1 MIFLVN
7 RLLDDVIAATETTI
21 IVSTPACKVDLEI
34 SLAICSYYRNLI
46 ELLSGEEKDD
56 VKTVLGNNCTSP
68 HWNKTRTDSIRY
80 NIMRLPTAH
89 LIAALKLKKTH

>member
-1 MIFLVN
+1 MN
-7 RLLDDVIAATETTI
+7 RLLDDVIAETTI

-46 ELLSGEEKDD
+46 ELHSGEEKDD
-56 VKTVLGNNCTSP
+56 VKTVLGNNCTPP

-89 LIAALKLKKTH
+89 LIAALKLKKNPETYSG